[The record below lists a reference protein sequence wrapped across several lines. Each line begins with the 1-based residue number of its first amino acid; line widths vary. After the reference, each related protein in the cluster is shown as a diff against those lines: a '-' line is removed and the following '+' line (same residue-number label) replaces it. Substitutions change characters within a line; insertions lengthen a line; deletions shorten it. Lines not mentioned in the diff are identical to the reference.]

1 MPAMQRSALGIIATL
16 LALAASSAAAQRVEQ
31 GALLTASPEVA
42 SYAFERSVVLI
53 VHHADNGTLGIIV
66 NRPTE
71 LHPAEAF
78 DGLEALGDYEGRVFT
93 GGPVEPTRP
102 LMLLNDTGEYLGD
115 ADRVLDTVHIS
126 ADPELVRRNAGR
138 LGDDSKLRVFA
149 GHVQWEPGQLEAEVT
164 EGAWRVHSG
173 NAAFVFAAEPLALY
187 DSLAPGETSP
197 TRVQIQAATRPG
209 TAAPDAAP
217 TALSR
222 AP

>member
-1 MPAMQRSALGIIATL
+1 MQRSGLGIIAAL
-16 LALAASSAAAQRVEQ
+16 LALAASAAGAQRVER
-31 GALLTASPEVA
+31 GALLTATAEVT

-53 VHHADNGTLGIIV
+53 VHHADNGSLGVIV

-71 LHPAEAF
+71 LHPAETF
-78 DGLEALGDYEGRVFT
+78 DGLEALGDYEGRVFI

-102 LMLLNDTGEYLGD
+102 LMLLNDTGEYLGN

-126 ADPELVRRNAGR
+126 GDPALVRRNADR
-138 LGDDSKLRVFA
+138 LGDASKLRVFA
-149 GHVQWEPGQLEAEVT
+149 GHVQWEPGQLEAEVA

-187 DSLAPGETSP
+187 ESLAPGATG
-197 TRVQIQAATRPG
+197 RDRDQIQAATRPG
-209 TAAPDAAP
+209 TAAATAAAP
-217 TALSR
+217 AALSR